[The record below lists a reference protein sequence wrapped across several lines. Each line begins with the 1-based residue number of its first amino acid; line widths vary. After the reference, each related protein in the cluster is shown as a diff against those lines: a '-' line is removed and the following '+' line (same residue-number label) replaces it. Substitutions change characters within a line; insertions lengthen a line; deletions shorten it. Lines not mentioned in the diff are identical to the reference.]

1 MMIVERLR
9 AEHLLFIELQP
20 AQAFAQ
26 ALLTREYAETIAGQT
41 GVGWTVLKDG
51 KPVACGGVAEQ
62 WPGRAEA
69 WTLLSD
75 DALRT
80 FRHVHRVAQGVIA
93 EAPWNR
99 IEMKVDARHD
109 AGVRWAKRLGFECE
123 GLMRKYTTDGRDI
136 FLFARVK

>member
-1 MMIVERLR
+1 MILVERLR
-9 AEHLLFIELQP
+9 VDHLLSIELQS

-26 ALLTREYAETIAGQT
+26 TLLTREYAESIVGQT
-41 GVGWTVLKDG
+41 GVGWTVAKDG
-51 KPVACGGVAEQ
+51 RPVACGGIAEQ

-75 DALRT
+75 EALLM
-80 FRHVHRVAQGVIA
+80 FRHVHRVARGAIA
-93 EAPWNR
+93 NAPWSR
-99 IEMKVDARHD
+99 VEMKVDAQHD
-109 AGVRWAKRLGFECE
+109 AGVRWARRLGFECE